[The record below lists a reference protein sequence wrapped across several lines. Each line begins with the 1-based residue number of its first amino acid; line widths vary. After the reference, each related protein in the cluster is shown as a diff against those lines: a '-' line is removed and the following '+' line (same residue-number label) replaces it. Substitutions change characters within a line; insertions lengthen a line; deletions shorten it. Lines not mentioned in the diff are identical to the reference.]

1 MINEYLIIWNINLY
15 DFKRLFSDIKEGK
28 HNRFIN
34 QHYRKNQ
41 KILPNINDIVYIK
54 NEGKILAKAIV
65 LNNNLKYSSIIE
77 DPYDK
82 TKDFS
87 KFEKSCCIQI
97 IEIFDNPLRTENCNR
112 IMTNWSKIKKKDFD
126 L

>member
-1 MINEYLIIWNINLY
+1 MYNEYLIIWNIKLY
-15 DFKRLFSDIKEGK
+15 DFKKLFTDIKKGK
-28 HNRFIN
+28 HNTFIN

-41 KILPNINDIVYIK
+41 KTLPNINDVVYIK
-54 NEGKILAKAIV
+54 NSGKILAKAVII
-65 LNNNLKYSSIIE
+65 NNNLKYSSIIQ

-82 TKDFS
+82 TKNFS
-87 KFEKSCCIQI
+87 NFIKWCCIQI
-97 IEIFDNPLRTENCNR
+97 IEIFDNPLRTQNCHC